1 LAAITLSCYT
11 QPPGATLEGLPV
23 EILQALQFFLVTL
36 SSIFF
41 LVDPFALVPT
51 FLAMTATSTS
61 EHRKLM
67 AKRAAWTCFFLL
79 TAFALVGPFVF
90 DILGITLPAFK
101 IAGGIILLLIGI
113 DMVQAR
119 RPATNETAGEANE
132 GANKEDIG
140 IVPLGMPMLA
150 GPGSIST
157 VMVLIGTAR
166 TPLKFS
172 LVVAALGITALSAY
186 LILAAAE
193 RVRTM
198 LGETGIHILS
208 RIMGMLLMALAVQFI
223 ADGLAAL
230 GFAKALA
237 H

>member
-1 LAAITLSCYT
+1 MPAEVS
-11 QPPGATLEGLPV
+11 
-23 EILQALQFFLVTL
+23 QALQFFLVTL

-51 FLAMTATSTS
+51 FLAMTANSTS
-61 EHRKLM
+61 AHRRLM
-67 AKRAAWTCFFLL
+67 AKRAAWTCFLLL
-79 TAFALVGPFVF
+79 TAFAFAGTFVF
-90 DILGITLPAFK
+90 DVLGITLPAFK

-119 RPATNETAGEANE
+119 RPATNETASEATA
-132 GANKEDIG
+132 GANKADIG

-150 GPGSIST
+150 GPGAIST
-157 VMVLIGTAR
+157 VMVLIGTAG
-166 TPLKFS
+166 TPVKFS
-172 LVVAALGITALSAY
+172 LVVLALGLTALSAY
-186 LILAAAE
+186 IILAAAE

-230 GFAKALA
+230 GFAKMLPP
-237 H
+237 

>member
-1 LAAITLSCYT
+1 M
-11 QPPGATLEGLPV
+11 PV
-23 EILQALQFFLVTL
+23 EISAAVQFFLVTL

-51 FLAMTATSTS
+51 FLAMTADSTS
-61 EHRKLM
+61 QHRRLM
-67 AKRAAWTCFFLL
+67 AKRAAWTCFLLL
-79 TAFALVGPFVF
+79 TAFAFVGTFVF

-119 RPATNETAGEANE
+119 RPATNETPSEANE
-132 GANKEDIG
+132 GAHKEDIG

-157 VMVLIGTAR
+157 VMVLIGTVR

-172 LVVAALGITALSAY
+172 LVVLALACTALSAY
-186 LILAAAE
+186 LILAAAD

-198 LGETGIHILS
+198 LGETGIHILT
-208 RIMGMLLMALAVQFI
+208 RIMGMLLMALAVQFM
-223 ADGLAAL
+223 ADGLSAL
-230 GFAKALA
+230 GFARPLT

>member
-1 LAAITLSCYT
+1 MPAELSAAI
-11 QPPGATLEGLPV
+11 
-23 EILQALQFFLVTL
+23 QFFLVTL

-51 FLAMTATSTS
+51 FLAMTATSTGA
-61 EHRKLM
+61 HRRLM
-67 AKRAAWTCFFLL
+67 AKRAAYTCFFLL
-79 TAFALVGPFVF
+79 TAFALVGTFVF

-132 GANKEDIG
+132 GSQKEDIG

-150 GPGSIST
+150 GPGAIST

-172 LVVAALGITALSAY
+172 LVVLALALTAVSAF

-193 RVRTM
+193 RVRKM

-208 RIMGMLLMALAVQFI
+208 RIMGMLLMALAVQFM
-223 ADGLAAL
+223 ADGLSAL
-230 GFAKALA
+230 GFARPTN

>member
-1 LAAITLSCYT
+1 MPAEVS
-11 QPPGATLEGLPV
+11 
-23 EILQALQFFLVTL
+23 QALQFFLVTL

-51 FLAMTATSTS
+51 FLAMTATSTAG
-61 EHRKLM
+61 HRRLM
-67 AKRAAWTCFFLL
+67 AKRAAWTCFLLL
-79 TAFALVGPFVF
+79 TGFALTGTFVF
-90 DILGITLPAFK
+90 AVLGITLPAFK

-119 RPATNETAGEANE
+119 RPATNETASEADA
-132 GANKEDIG
+132 GAHKQDIG

-157 VMVLIGTAR
+157 VMVLVGTAR

-172 LVVAALGITALSAY
+172 LVVLALGMTAVSAY

-223 ADGLAAL
+223 ADGLTAL
-230 GFAKALA
+230 GFAKALVR
-237 H
+237 

>member
-1 LAAITLSCYT
+1 
-11 QPPGATLEGLPV
+11 
-23 EILQALQFFLVTL
+23 
-36 SSIFF
+36 
-41 LVDPFALVPT
+41 
-51 FLAMTATSTS
+51 M
-61 EHRKLM
+61 
-67 AKRAAWTCFFLL
+67 
-79 TAFALVGPFVF
+79 
-90 DILGITLPAFK
+90 

-119 RPATNETAGEANE
+119 RPATNETASEANE
-132 GANKEDIG
+132 GAHKEDIG

-172 LVVAALGITALSAY
+172 LVVLALAGTALSAY
-186 LILAAAE
+186 LILAAAD

-198 LGETGIHILS
+198 LGETGIHILT
-208 RIMGMLLMALAVQFI
+208 RIMGMLLMALAVQFM
-223 ADGLAAL
+223 ADGLSAL
-230 GFAKALA
+230 GFARPLA